1 MVDYGNKNRNAKSP
15 DRRSYVTWVV
25 RMSFTNEIILKV
37 WQKAEID
44 EYNVPN
50 DFRKDQCGA
59 WIERTEYGNH
69 DSAYGWEIDY
79 IKPQSSGGLDD
90 LSNLRPLHWKNNI
103 RDEDGRLTCPVKSS
117 GTINVDQI

>member
-1 MVDYGNKNRNAKSP
+1 MN
-15 DRRSYVTWVV
+15 
-25 RMSFTNEIILKV
+25 FTNEIILKV
-37 WQKAEID
+37 LQKAAID

-79 IKPQSSGGLDD
+79 IRPQSAGGLDD
-90 LSNLRPLHWKNNI
+90 LSNLRPLHWKNNACKE
-103 RDEDGRLTCPVKSS
+103 DERLVCPVTAS
-117 GTINVDQI
+117 GTTNFERLE